1 MEQLRRFPFT
11 ELKIDRAFVNGA
23 HSMPS
28 SKAIFESSV
37 DLARRLGIS
46 SVAEG
51 VEDEAD
57 LTLCRSLGVDLIQGF
72 YIARPMFPEAV
83 VEWAIKR
90 GH

>member
-1 MEQLRRFPFT
+1 
-11 ELKIDRAFVNGA
+11 
-23 HSMPS
+23 MPS

>member
-1 MEQLRRFPFT
+1 
-11 ELKIDRAFVNGA
+11 
-23 HSMPS
+23 MPS
-28 SKAIFESSV
+28 ARAIFESSV
-37 DLARRLGIS
+37 DLARRLGIR

-57 LTLCRSLGVDLIQGF
+57 QTLSRSLGVDLIQGY
-72 YIARPMFPEAV
+72 YIAKPMFPDAV

>member
-1 MEQLRRFPFT
+1 MRFEAPRRS
-11 ELKIDRAFVNGA
+11 L
-23 HSMPS
+23 
-28 SKAIFESSV
+28 
-37 DLARRLGIS
+37 LRLGIR

-57 LTLCRSLGVDLIQGF
+57 LTLSRSLGVDLIQGY
-72 YIARPMFPEAV
+72 YIAKPMFPDAV

>member
-1 MEQLRRFPFT
+1 M
-11 ELKIDRAFVNGA
+11 NGA
-23 HSMPS
+23 HEKPS
-28 SKAIFESSV
+28 AKAIFESSV

-51 VEDEAD
+51 VEDETD

-72 YIARPMFPEAV
+72 YIARPMFSEAV
-83 VEWAIKR
+83 VEWAVAR

>member
-1 MEQLRRFPFT
+1 MRLKGCGISIDDFGTGFSSMEQLRRFPFT

-23 HSMPS
+23 HEKPS
-28 SKAIFESSV
+28 AKAIFESSV

-72 YIARPMFPEAV
+72 
-83 VEWAIKR
+83 
-90 GH
+90 